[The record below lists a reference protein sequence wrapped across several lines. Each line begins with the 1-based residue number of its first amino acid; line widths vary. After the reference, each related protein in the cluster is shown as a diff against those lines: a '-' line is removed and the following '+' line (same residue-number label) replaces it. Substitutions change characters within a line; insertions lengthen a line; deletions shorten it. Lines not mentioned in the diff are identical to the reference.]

1 MRFQRLPQSNGEPAC
16 RRLAVIG
23 AIIGEYV
30 AAEKG
35 LGYLQLQA
43 NARFDTALNFA
54 TVVVIS
60 ELGVALYF
68 ILSLIESRF
77 VFQRELAK

>member
-1 MRFQRLPQSNGEPAC
+1 MGH
-16 RRLAVIG
+16 LAV
-23 AIIGEYV
+23 GEYV

-60 ELGVALYF
+60 LLGVALYF
-68 ILSLIESRF
+68 ILSLVESRF